1 MNPDSFQV
9 FLFDIEGTVAPI
21 SFVHEVLFPFSRKKL
36 GDYINEHPL
45 AEKLASALVVEH
57 EEDFRTGLYTDLL
70 EPSPDS
76 QYKYLQFLIRVD
88 KKSPVLKEVQG
99 EIWRMGY
106 ESGEI
111 KSSLF
116 EDTLP
121 FFESLKR
128 KGKKIYIYSSGSILA
143 QKLIFGYSI
152 QGNLNPL
159 ISGYFDTGVGQKRK
173 SESYGN
179 ILRSL
184 GVLAG
189 ELCFFTDI
197 QEEAEAASSLGIAC
211 FLMEREGNAKIA
223 EPKFPLLKS
232 FF

>member
-21 SFVHEVLFPFSRKKL
+21 SFVHEVLFPYSRKKL
-36 GDYINEHPL
+36 GDYLKEHPL
-45 AEKLASALVVEH
+45 LEKLRSALEFEH
-57 EEDFRTGLYTDLL
+57 RQDFGTGVYTEPL

-76 QYKYLQFLIRVD
+76 HCNYLQFLIRVD
-88 KKSPVLKEVQG
+88 RKSPVLKEVQG
-99 EIWRMGY
+99 EIWKRGY

-111 KSSLF
+111 KSTLF

-121 FFESLKR
+121 FFESLK
-128 KGKKIYIYSSGSILA
+128 KKDKKIYIYSSGSILA

-184 GVLAG
+184 GVPAG
-189 ELCFFTDI
+189 QLCFFTDI
-197 QEEAEAASSLGIAC
+197 QEEAEAASSLGITC
-211 FLMEREGNAKIA
+211 FLMDREGNTKI
-223 EPKFPLLKS
+223 EQPKYPLLKS